1 MTGSSINFKP
11 VQSASQ
17 SVNHAD
23 RTVKPTYLLTPDVSL
38 GTICVFDDKGKVA
51 QTLDAKMALASRQ
64 ARAAKNFSP
73 VWEGVLN
80 LPRPALNSKNF
91 NVAEYKKH
99 CIEITKSWI
108 EEYQKATNHKV
119 LRADIHLDEGHIENG
134 EVLLNAHA
142 HIIADKTNDKGK
154 VFIIDRKEMRALQ
167 TLTAEV
173 TGLARGQSSH
183 VTGRK
188 HLNPGAYKAIVK
200 THGLEIQKAKATTDH
215 IRSLFQ
221 ADTKI
226 IDDLKAQIA
235 KIEADYKAE
244 REAMKASGE
253 AKQADYQRVKKER
266 DEAIATLK
274 LAIKKIEATE
284 QKVTDLEAEAVQ
296 AQAQIALLTPLA
308 AQVPELAATVTSQAD
323 QITQLK
329 AQYKL
334 DREAMKASGTAT
346 QPDYQALKKAHEAE
360 LAKLKADAMAVI
372 TPLRTEVKNM
382 KTKITQLQDENAKL
396 AADVAKFA
404 AMASNYQADK
414 AAGTP
419 AHLITP
425 STAPVSLPSQS
436 NKPEVRT
443 PAPATKP
450 PEATKRAQEP
460 PKQPQAPIPS
470 PKPAKSLVERLKASW
485 ESMLDWIRG
494 VGGKA
499 VELDKQFANCTGPV
513 KHLDDLHAVQSKGR
527 GEYWVHKLSDLDKV
541 PKLDD
546 PKMVIQ
552 YRNFDAVVKDGPV
565 VDKGQGS

>member
-404 AMASNYQADK
+404 AMANNYQTAK
-414 AAGTP
+414 SAGTP
-419 AHLITP
+419 AHLIIP
-425 STAPVSLPSQS
+425 NP
-436 NKPEVRT
+436 KP
-443 PAPATKP
+443 TK
-450 PEATKRAQEP
+450 TAQEP
-460 PKQPQAPIPS
+460 PKEVQAPTPL
-470 PKPAKSLVERLKASW
+470 PMQEKSISEAIKASW
-485 ESMLDWIRG
+485 EAMLAWIKGKGG
-494 VGGKA
+494 VL
-499 VELDKQFANCTGPV
+499 VDLDTQQSDHYGPV
-513 KHLDDLHAVQSKGR
+513 VQLDDLHAVQSTGKGKHVVHELARLDRVPALDDSKTEISYRAGVGQVKGR
-527 GEYWVHKLSDLDKV
+527 GV
-541 PKLDD
+541 
-546 PKMVIQ
+546 
-552 YRNFDAVVKDGPV
+552 G
-565 VDKGQGS
+565 KGGIGD

>member
-404 AMASNYQADK
+404 AMANNYQTAK
-414 AAGTP
+414 SAGTP
-419 AHLITP
+419 AHLIIP
-425 STAPVSLPSQS
+425 NP
-436 NKPEVRT
+436 KP
-443 PAPATKP
+443 TK
-450 PEATKRAQEP
+450 TAQEP
-460 PKQPQAPIPS
+460 PKEVQAPTPL
-470 PKPAKSLVERLKASW
+470 PMQEKSISEAIKASW
-485 ESMLDWIRG
+485 EAMLAWIKGKGG
-494 VGGKA
+494 VL
-499 VELDKQFANCTGPV
+499 VDLDTQQSSHFGPV
-513 KHLDDLHAVQSKGR
+513 VQMDDLHCVQSTGR
-527 GEYWVHKLSDLDKV
+527 GKHVVHKLAQLNLV
-541 PKLDD
+541 PALDD
-546 PKMVIQ
+546 SKTEIS
-552 YRNFDAVVKDGPV
+552 YRGGVGQV
-565 VDKGQGS
+565 KGQSLGRGGRAD